1 MSATADG
8 KMLPPMIIFK
18 GATEKTIEKLCVPER
33 FLIKFQEKAWIDQ
46 QLIHVWV
53 EDIWL
58 KHTKAMPEKLAFQ
71 NLLLTFDAFS
81 AHKTDEI
88 QGKLIEKKA
97 NILMIPPGCTS
108 KSQLMDICISKSF
121 KAILQNC
128 WVEYVPE
135 MINKKYVQLSTPS
148 YQHMVD
154 WVEKVKTTSQTT
166 SKWSV
171 GPLMSVVLPL
181 QIP

>member
-1 MSATADG
+1 
-8 KMLPPMIIFK
+8 
-18 GATEKTIEKLCVPER
+18 
-33 FLIKFQEKAWIDQ
+33 
-46 QLIHVWV
+46 
-53 EDIWL
+53 
-58 KHTKAMPEKLAFQ
+58 
-71 NLLLTFDAFS
+71 
-81 AHKTDEI
+81 
-88 QGKLIEKKA
+88 
-97 NILMIPPGCTS
+97 MIPPDCTS

-135 MINKKYVQLSTPS
+135 MINKEHVQLPTLS

-154 WVEKVKTTSQTT
+154 WVEKVKTASQTA